1 MHYRCA
7 HCHALLEAADGG
19 VARCADHPDGAVE
32 WSPDEVQWSIVEGG
46 DGLQ

>member
-7 HCHALLEAADGG
+7 HCSTPLEIVDGE
-19 VARCADHPDGAVE
+19 VTHCPDHPDGAVE
-32 WSPDEVQWSIVEGG
+32 WSPDEEPP